1 MSSPAV
7 DLTDPKAVLHEL
19 LDNDQRVR
27 DEFVAALGTELE
39 QLAAGVA
46 ACFQRLPRINERL
59 VQVNTIR
66 TDLMGAFALGVLD
79 DLMVSTKL
87 LLGGKLPAGGNVMR
101 QAIEGV
107 AMALLCST
115 DTLLVIEQKENR
127 PPVQARYWKKVWAG
141 DNRVQGQHAIRQLGW
156 NAAALGVR
164 PEGIKSL
171 RDAQQFFHPFSHC
184 GQVAIVH
191 RAVLEQP
198 GIWNLGGHF
207 EAAKLDGYRTHMAQ
221 RIGLCG
227 VLPGFLDHLLATLL
241 PVKLAATES
250 AGRTNLSEPA

>member
-19 LDNDQRVR
+19 LDSDQRVR

-46 ACFQRLPRINERL
+46 ACFQRMPGINERL
-59 VQVNTIR
+59 VQHNTIR

-115 DTLLVIEQKENR
+115 DDLVVIEQKDNR

-141 DNRVQGQHAIRQLGW
+141 DTRVQGQHAIRQLGW
-156 NAAALGVR
+156 NAAALGVK
-164 PEGIKSL
+164 PEGVKSL

-184 GQVAIVH
+184 GQLAIVH
-191 RAVLEQP
+191 RAALAQP
-198 GIWNLGGHF
+198 GVWNLGGHF

-227 VLPGFLDHLLATLL
+227 LLPSFLDHLLASL
-241 PVKLAATES
+241 PPGDAAPQ
-250 AGRTNLSEPA
+250 PAARATAPVAA